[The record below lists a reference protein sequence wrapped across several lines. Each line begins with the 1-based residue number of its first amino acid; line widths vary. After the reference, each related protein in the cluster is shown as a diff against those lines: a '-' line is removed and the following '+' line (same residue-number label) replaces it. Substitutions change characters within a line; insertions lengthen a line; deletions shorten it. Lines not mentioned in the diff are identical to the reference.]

1 MTTHT
6 DLAAQSLEWAEHL
19 ERMNLGSIDRLIAK
33 HLRACAAALSTERL
47 AGGGEP
53 AWENSEGWESLA
65 WELCADEHGE
75 DSCNEL
81 IWEGGPVPEPWGERW
96 LKYEDEAKRLIALVH
111 KHVPAAPPPQAERV
125 PLSDEQVKDAARWRQ
140 VREHWKNARFTFRK
154 TPENTVKTITLL
166 IDFDHAT
173 TCGAN
178 ELEREFDEARAHG
191 ITPKEGT

>member
-6 DLAAQSLEWAEHL
+6 ELAAQARRLALFIGAQVLETKAHHHEGL
-19 ERMNLGSIDRLIAK
+19 SEAALCLTR
-33 HLRACAAALSTERL
+33 CAAALESTERL

-53 AWENSEGWESLA
+53 SWEDSEGWESLA
-65 WELCADEHGE
+65 WELCADENGE

-111 KHVPAAPPPQAERV
+111 KHVPQAERV
-125 PLSDEQVKDAARWRQ
+125 PLSDAEIAA
-140 VREHWKNARFTFRK
+140 
-154 TPENTVKTITLL
+154 ITLQTVYEGDTGIAYRMQW
-166 IDFDHAT
+166 IDSVGIPFAR
-173 TCGAN
+173 AI
-178 ELEREFDEARAHG
+178 ERAHG